1 VPARGV
7 AQSAAAARGLWY
19 SGIRFAPEMIAPHS
33 DHAAHFIDGENPMTA
48 HLISLALIGL
58 IAIAV
63 WEECS

>member
-1 VPARGV
+1 
-7 AQSAAAARGLWY
+7 
-19 SGIRFAPEMIAPHS
+19 MIAPHS
-33 DHAAHFIDGENPMTA
+33 DHAAHFIDEENPMTA